1 MVLYL
6 SSADFWGL
14 SIYVKF
20 SKIGDIKK
28 FNTPIILI
36 LLENQPV
43 YVGNQKILDDFSD
56 RIFQ

>member
-14 SIYVKF
+14 SIYVTF